1 MVGDKNNY
9 SSDVALKPFERIVS
23 MYMCISQSENIFLH
37 DLTILSEILL
47 DMASFLI
54 SSHIAMYTVHVRIPV
69 VNRMKFKCSL
79 TCEYP
84 SHSTLE
90 LMHINCMCTHA
101 PAAALDKTLLVLQ
114 LHT

>member
-1 MVGDKNNY
+1 MC
-9 SSDVALKPFERIVS
+9 
-23 MYMCISQSENIFLH
+23 MCISQSENIFLH

-114 LHT
+114 MHT